1 MGKDNECIEQ
11 PHYTYAICNA
21 WFQAWF
27 FSSWRLDVGPIL
39 LYNLFPIFLLHF
51 WGFKLSKFIIFIMFR
66 TISGHSEITD
76 DHRRASAPLCVHR
89 QIFLYWVTLDIE
101 QPHYIYT
108 ICNAWFQAC
117 FFFFYL
123 MYFFLRILL
132 LNVWEILYNLFHIF
146 LLHFWGFKLSKFIVF
161 IMLRTISGCSQTIDG
176 DRSIVILIARKASAS
191 LLGGWQIFFPLLSN
205 QRKNSYLRTIT
216 YSVRVHD
223 FRSNSVKLL

>member
-1 MGKDNECIEQ
+1 MTIEEH
-11 PHYTYAICNA
+11 PLPCAYIGR
-21 WFQAWF
+21 F
-27 FSSWRLDVGPIL
+27 FFIEWLWTLNSHITFIQFAMLD
-39 LYNLFPIFLLHF
+39 
-51 WGFKLSKFIIFIMFR
+51 FKL
-66 TISGHSEITD
+66 
-76 DHRRASAPLCVHR
+76 V
-89 QIFLYWVTLDIE
+89 
-101 QPHYIYT
+101 
-108 ICNAWFQAC
+108 

>member
-1 MGKDNECIEQ
+1 MCLFFTSISSCDFFQWLLFFFQLILLCVKKFFLHVYLIKLGKDNECIEQ

-117 FFFFYL
+117 FFFFL
-123 MYFFLRILL
+123 LDVFL
-132 LNVWEILYNLFHIF
+132 
-146 LLHFWGFKLSKFIVF
+146 S
-161 IMLRTISGCSQTIDG
+161 SD
-176 DRSIVILIARKASAS
+176 IAS
-191 LLGGWQIFFPLLSN
+191 
-205 QRKNSYLRTIT
+205 
-216 YSVRVHD
+216 
-223 FRSNSVKLL
+223 